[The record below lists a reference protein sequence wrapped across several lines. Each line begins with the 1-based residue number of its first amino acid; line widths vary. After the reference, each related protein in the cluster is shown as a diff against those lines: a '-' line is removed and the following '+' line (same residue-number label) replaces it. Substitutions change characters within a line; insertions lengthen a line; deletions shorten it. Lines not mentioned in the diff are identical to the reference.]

1 MPTDNAS
8 GKRPTSATITRPQA
22 LVDIMLALGL
32 TVFGALAAPLI
43 GQQLFTRLGLPLLAV
58 LVLQGVII
66 LLGLRALLLWRG
78 QGWRRI
84 GFQPP
89 RLVDL
94 GRGFLALLAIFA
106 VNAAVT
112 LLSMQLAPEMV
123 TSHQERLA
131 AFAGLLAG
139 DLPLLAVGAAMLF
152 TGFYEEVLARGFL
165 LTRSWTLLPGTWA
178 PVLLSSALFGLGHFY
193 QGWLGV
199 VQTALIGVVFAR
211 LALHWGTLWPVI
223 LAHAALNTLSLA
235 VLRTLSGSS

>member
-112 LLSMQLAPEMV
+112 LLSMQLAPEMGK
-123 TSHQERLA
+123 SQ
-131 AFAGLLAG
+131 
-139 DLPLLAVGAAMLF
+139 
-152 TGFYEEVLARGFL
+152 
-165 LTRSWTLLPGTWA
+165 
-178 PVLLSSALFGLGHFY
+178 
-193 QGWLGV
+193 
-199 VQTALIGVVFAR
+199 
-211 LALHWGTLWPVI
+211 
-223 LAHAALNTLSLA
+223 
-235 VLRTLSGSS
+235 